1 MPPLPEMII
10 TLLVPFAPLFT
21 RPVWGHA
28 QILLIGALLCRG
40 PCTVA
45 AVMRVMGLGGE
56 KRFEKYHRVLSREP
70 REFPEA
76 VCRFVKRSARS
87 PRRTGS
93 SMYTAC
99 A

>member
-56 KRFEKYHRVLSREP
+56 KRFEKYHLGFGCVEH
-70 REFPEA
+70 EA
-76 VCRFVKRSARS
+76 
-87 PRRTGS
+87 
-93 SMYTAC
+93 
-99 A
+99 